1 MTYKLTLQ
9 TAPGTGILAR
19 SARAVLF
26 VPTPGDGVEKLLAA
40 FTEADEG
47 EVMTAVADAIVGN
60 DFTFPPFTCVT
71 VNGQIS
77 LRAFGEIDLQ
87 TDQRSVPKL
96 SGRGSSTW
104 VDHVVHGTPDAVHI
118 GAGEGAIDQLTDI
131 KLGIVHA
138 GAFVLLASNS
148 SGGSKPLEVPDPSMA
163 SLDPPVVPEPP
174 APPAEPRPVLQTA
187 QERSELVEYV
197 LGAFPEEDND
207 IDPSAM
213 DLETYEP
220 MAAPTDLEQEPAQSL
235 PPVGRLVFDQG
246 EVVEFSSTLILGRNP
261 RQQAEETGHQA
272 VIVAGDRV
280 SRSHLTV
287 WVREDSILVEDCG
300 SRNGSVVVASSG
312 QPPEGLAPSTATLIE
327 PGATVY
333 IGSRSFALEAP

>member
-1 MTYKLTLQ
+1 
-9 TAPGTGILAR
+9 
-19 SARAVLF
+19 
-26 VPTPGDGVEKLLAA
+26 
-40 FTEADEG
+40 
-47 EVMTAVADAIVGN
+47 
-60 DFTFPPFTCVT
+60 
-71 VNGQIS
+71 
-77 LRAFGEIDLQ
+77 
-87 TDQRSVPKL
+87 
-96 SGRGSSTW
+96 
-104 VDHVVHGTPDAVHI
+104 
-118 GAGEGAIDQLTDI
+118 
-131 KLGIVHA
+131 VHA

-246 EVVEFSSTLILGRNP
+246 DVVEFSSTLILGRNP